1 MKNKLIFYVLIA
13 IQSIAFN
20 FAHPVTP
27 TLIKSLNLDNST
39 FGIAYSS
46 MALSSFL
53 FSQFWS
59 YVCNKKDDRYVS
71 LIGSIFYGLAQ
82 FLFVNSTSL
91 SQIVFARFLGGGF
104 VAAINISNLVYIIR
118 NTDEKSRGQAL
129 MTFTTV
135 VSVSSAL
142 GYLVGGY
149 IGNSNIFI
157 AFYSQI
163 VIMIICSILY
173 VLLLKKN
180 DIPPNEASI
189 KDINPFIG
197 FKLEKSINIILT
209 LLLIITFVS
218 TTASTIY
225 DQSLNYYLKDIFNFT
240 PSSNGTIKAISALLI
255 LIVNSTI
262 TLYLMRN
269 NKSLIGLMF
278 TFVACSIALT
288 RMIIT
293 KNLGEFLMFNYAIA
307 AINSVHVPIIQ
318 QLVTTQGEQNKNI
331 VGTYNALKSLGW
343 IVGGIV
349 AGISYKS
356 HHHLP
361 FLIATIAFV
370 ACGIIVLLIMKSKK
384 QSVY

>member
-71 LIGSIFYGLAQ
+71 LIGSVFYGLAQ

-225 DQSLNYYLKDIFNFT
+225 DQSFNYYLKDIFNFT

-278 TFVACSIALT
+278 TFEIGRA
-288 RMIIT
+288 
-293 KNLGEFLMFNYAIA
+293 
-307 AINSVHVPIIQ
+307 HV
-318 QLVTTQGEQNKNI
+318 
-331 VGTYNALKSLGW
+331 
-343 IVGGIV
+343 
-349 AGISYKS
+349 
-356 HHHLP
+356 
-361 FLIATIAFV
+361 
-370 ACGIIVLLIMKSKK
+370 
-384 QSVY
+384 